1 MKTNKLTAAV
11 LSAALLCPMCAF
23 PVQAYNTN
31 IPWLLRD
38 ENYAIALNGAEAQ
51 EDGTAQGTL
60 SAMLTGFVIVT
71 DGSALPEDF
80 ASTLPDEYNSWT
92 VEPLTWDDKIPAFLA
107 EYSEDAQFYLAHYEM
122 PPYLQDNVIARAV
135 QMEND
140 CVTDVL
146 TISYTVT
153 GAVTWNGTFQGVREE
168 GLGIY
173 HNIDEQLAEDPAYAP
188 AQEAYQAYKTALD
201 AWKAATDTTGMTD
214 AEIAASRAAAGVPTD
229 YEMIVY
235 AKQFTKKSLDAEA
248 YEMTGFT
255 AGSVFVP
262 NYDTIIYSTPSVWAD
277 AGDLNKDGSVDA
289 SDAAELLALSAM
301 RGATADGGYDPFTAE
316 QKSAA
321 DLNGDTFCDAN
332 DAAYILQFA
341 AEAGAGSTL
350 SIGEFM
356 TRK

>member
-1 MKTNKLTAAV
+1 MKTNKLTAAA
-11 LSAALLCPMCAF
+11 LTAALLCPMCAL
-23 PVQAYNTN
+23 PAQAYNTN
-31 IPWLLRD
+31 TPWLLRE

-51 EDGTAQGTL
+51 ADGTAQGTL

-92 VEPLTWDDKIPAFLA
+92 VEPLTWDGEKPVFLA
-107 EYSEDAQFYLAHYEM
+107 GYAEDAQFYLAHYEM

-135 QMEND
+135 QLEND

-188 AQEAYQAYKTALD
+188 AQEAYQAYKNALD
-201 AWKAATDTTGMTD
+201 AWEAATDTTGMTD

-235 AKQFTKKSLDAEA
+235 AKQFAKESLDAEA

-262 NYDTIIYSTPSVWAD
+262 DYDTIIYSTPSVWTG
-277 AGDLNKDGSVDA
+277 AGDLNKDGIVDA
-289 SDAAELLALSAM
+289 SDAAELLALSALK
-301 RGATADGGYDPFTAE
+301 GAGDDSRFTA
-316 QKSAA
+316 QQISAA

-332 DAAYILQFA
+332 AAAYILQFA

-356 TRK
+356 TR